1 MQLRAWTAQRSNLTF
16 ESGHELDM
24 TQAVLE
30 ASFLKNDASDS
41 VSQVWLCQFFEMQCV
56 TCNFWELE
64 QIERPLGERW

>member
-30 ASFLKNDASDS
+30 ASLKKMMLAIQFHKFGCVNFSRCN
-41 VSQVWLCQFFEMQCV
+41 VSHAIFGNLS
-56 TCNFWELE
+56 
-64 QIERPLGERW
+64 R